1 MKKAFGDG
9 TKICELGPSKVTKK
23 EVGDGKVSNSYA
35 ISLSFKEVDG
45 DINAD
50 YPYIIKVGNVLSDNL
65 YTIANVKADVRDFQA
80 YEFRTGRFDVS
91 ALNATEPTAGSPDYD
106 KNKEIYDF
114 EQRIRGKL
122 TDDAYMVFQS
132 TAPVFNITN
141 TNVGNVEIIN
151 GVNNRTTLT
160 VPGQNPSYYNYY
172 FYDGAL
178 WPVLTEERR
187 LASGLAYIKFPA
199 ATKGLFDDAKTEEQ
213 YSAKVVCLFPDDN
226 STTGIDDVVAPAKKQ
241 MPVAIYNLAGQL
253 VRKGTSM
260 EGLAKGIYVVNG
272 KKLTIK

>member
-1 MKKAFGDG
+1 
-9 TKICELGPSKVTKK
+9 
-23 EVGDGKVSNSYA
+23 
-35 ISLSFKEVDG
+35 
-45 DINAD
+45 
-50 YPYIIKVGNVLSDNL
+50 
-65 YTIANVKADVRDFQA
+65 
-80 YEFRTGRFDVS
+80 
-91 ALNATEPTAGSPDYD
+91 
-106 KNKEIYDF
+106 
-114 EQRIRGKL
+114 
-122 TDDAYMVFQS
+122 MVFQS

-141 TNVGNVEIIN
+141 TNVGKVEIIN